1 MHEAADIMASLSFK
15 ISSLIPK
22 TIFLIS
28 PFAGAVNMT
37 LLAPDFKCFERLSS
51 SLHTPV
57 LSITIGSIMLC
68 YAYFTSSGLEA

>member
-28 PFAGAVNMT
+28 PFAGAVNIT

-57 LSITIGSIMLC
+57 LSITIGSITVSYTHL
-68 YAYFTSSGLEA
+68 TLPTRS